1 MMVIVILLGASL
13 TLALGFLVAFLMS
26 AKGGQFDD
34 PVTPAM
40 RMLHDDET
48 SVGEKESF
56 YENQRRLHVVRGC
69 KSPHS

>member
-1 MMVIVILLGASL
+1 MMVIVILLGASM

-40 RMLHDDET
+40 RILHDDDTPGSEQ
-48 SVGEKESF
+48 EPKA
-56 YENQRRLHVVRGC
+56 
-69 KSPHS
+69 